1 LDVTASSRRID
12 WGATLPQVDQ
22 YWAALTPAVERRLN
36 HLRCQASH
44 LSRMQRR
51 SRVRRRERTPA
62 LPPELPASML
72 EAKRTLVKSP
82 PELWKIVDDRELMG
96 RLSAELFGSHA
107 IEVVERR
114 PGERLSWRVAGLS
127 EARVELGLAEMGW
140 GTQVA
145 IRVGEHTGRDEGAGG
160 AVLERLLDQLG
171 SAQRPLSA
179 WESASAVGGEDGERA
194 IDGGIEAN
202 VKERDRSV
210 SDRASASAERRPVG
224 GFEEDA
230 ARWEPWDVDRQAVA
244 DAPKI
249 ESVKPRSRARVAERR
264 EQEEVEQA
272 TARTEGEGG
281 GQSLEELSELIM
293 RRASEQTDRARRAA
307 DHRLA
312 EARERLRS
320 EAEEADRRARERI
333 EEGERG
339 LSGDERQR
347 EMSLARQ
354 ERGRRIRAAERQLAR
369 QASEIFARLE
379 REAGRLHE
387 RARRA
392 AAAGAA
398 NEVGRRVE
406 RSVDAALRELEGKLI
421 ASARRGV
428 AEKKMEQA
436 RPRPGN
442 LWLGGF
448 EELMLRADAPLTRRG
463 ASRIGKPSG
472 KQPG

>member
-1 LDVTASSRRID
+1 
-12 WGATLPQVDQ
+12 
-22 YWAALTPAVERRLN
+22 
-36 HLRCQASH
+36 
-44 LSRMQRR
+44 
-51 SRVRRRERTPA
+51 
-62 LPPELPASML
+62 ML

-82 PELWKIVDDRELMG
+82 PELWEIVDDRELMG
-96 RLSAELFGSHA
+96 RLSVELFGSHA

-114 PGERLSWRVAGLS
+114 AGKRLTWHVAGLP
-127 EARVELGLAEMGW
+127 EARVELGLAEKGW
-140 GTQVA
+140 GTRVA
-145 IRVGEHTGRDEGAGG
+145 IRVGEHAVRGEEAGG

-171 SAQRPLSA
+171 SAQRRPFASGLGSGSA
-179 WESASAVGGEDGERA
+179 IGGEDGERA
-194 IDGGIEAN
+194 GNAIDGGTEAR
-202 VKERDRSV
+202 VREPDRSAT
-210 SDRASASAERRPVG
+210 DRTSAAAERRLVG
-224 GFEEDA
+224 GIEEDA
-230 ARWEPWDVDRQAVA
+230 ARSEPWHADRQAVA
-244 DAPKI
+244 EAPKI
-249 ESVKPRSRARVAERR
+249 ERVNARLRARAAERR
-264 EQEEVEQA
+264 EQGEAAQA

-281 GQSLEELSELIM
+281 GQRLEELSELIM
-293 RRASEQTDRARRAA
+293 RRASEQTERARRAA
-307 DHRLA
+307 DNRLA

-369 QASEIFARLE
+369 QAAEIFARLE

-428 AEKKMEQA
+428 AETRMGGADTTAPK
-436 RPRPGN
+436 PG
-442 LWLGGF
+442 
-448 EELMLRADAPLTRRG
+448 ADGSAVM
-463 ASRIGKPSG
+463 
-472 KQPG
+472 

>member
-1 LDVTASSRRID
+1 
-12 WGATLPQVDQ
+12 
-22 YWAALTPAVERRLN
+22 
-36 HLRCQASH
+36 
-44 LSRMQRR
+44 
-51 SRVRRRERTPA
+51 
-62 LPPELPASML
+62 ML

-82 PELWKIVDDRELMG
+82 PELWEIVDDRELMG

-114 PGERLSWRVAGLS
+114 PGKRLSWRVAGLS

-140 GTQVA
+140 GTRVA
-145 IRVGEHTGRDEGAGG
+145 IRVGEHAGRDEEAGG

-194 IDGGIEAN
+194 GDAIDGGIEAN
-202 VKERDRSV
+202 VKEPDRSA
-210 SDRASASAERRPVG
+210 SDRASASAERRLVG
-224 GFEEDA
+224 GLEEDA
-230 ARWEPWDVDRQAVA
+230 ARLEPWDVDRQAVA
-244 DAPKI
+244 EAPKI

-264 EQEEVEQA
+264 EQGEAEQA

-281 GQSLEELSELIM
+281 GQSLEELSGLIM
-293 RRASEQTDRARRAA
+293 RRASEQTERARRAA
-307 DHRLA
+307 DDRLA

-369 QASEIFARLE
+369 QAAEIFARLE

-398 NEVGRRVE
+398 NEVGQRVE

-428 AEKKMEQA
+428 AEKKMGQA

-442 LWLGGF
+442 LWLSGF
-448 EELMLRADAPLTRRG
+448 EELMLRADTPLTRQG

-472 KQPG
+472 KRPG